1 MRYLFYV
8 LKQHFNQTFWKLKY
22 GFGDLQPRM
31 LFCAI
36 SGASASERRS
46 PNPLILA
53 DVCQVTAQSTPEN
66 NVYYFPLELL
76 SHLLELT
83 RNGLSSLDN
92 TLAFGPR
99 VSHSYRMLV
108 QQKDEPALLLFMLWL
123 RLLCREECWWVTARA
138 RIEYAA
144 VSWLLTQSK
153 DVRIKMVIQD
163 PDVVL
168 LHLDDDEAGNTFD
181 CL

>member
-1 MRYLFYV
+1 MFKDDEASGSESSIWYMIQEGMRYLSYV
-8 LKQHFNQTFWKLKY
+8 LKQHFNQTFWRLKY
-22 GFGDLQPRM
+22 DFGDLQPRM

-46 PNPLILA
+46 PKSSILA

-83 RNGLSSLDN
+83 RNGLSSLD
-92 TLAFGPR
+92 TALAFSPR

-108 QQKDEPALLLFMLWL
+108 QEKGEQALLLFMLWVAITVCVE
-123 RLLCREECWWVTARA
+123 RNV
-138 RIEYAA
+138 
-144 VSWLLTQSK
+144 
-153 DVRIKMVIQD
+153 
-163 PDVVL
+163 
-168 LHLDDDEAGNTFD
+168 GG
-181 CL
+181 